1 MNTQSLSILLS
12 TLTQHELDY
21 KEGNIY
27 DFSKNALFS
36 KIGNENI
43 YRLEGYHEGE
53 SFVVKKNSRFQKV
66 PPHVHS
72 FVEINYMFSG
82 SCEQIINGKT
92 LTLLEGEIILI
103 DCETVHAIGYTNE
116 NDIMISL
123 LIHKGYLNNTFL
135 NRLSNDSI
143 ISRFFINAMNQKT
156 NHNNYIMFHSA
167 NSRRLPL
174 FMNELLCEYYS
185 PSLNFS
191 EILNNLFILVISE
204 LVNIFGHEMNQ
215 KLDTPSQFSIIPV
228 LKYIETNYKN
238 STLNST
244 ALFFNI
250 NPNYLTTLL
259 KQHTGYPY
267 KELILCQKMKAT
279 QKLLI
284 NTDMPIKEIAHAV
297 GYDNLTFFYKKFKE
311 HFHCLPKEY
320 RDQKPSF

>member
-1 MNTQSLSILLS
+1 MDTQSLSSFLS

-21 KEGNIY
+21 KEGKIY
-27 DFSKNALFS
+27 DFSKSAAFN

-43 YRLEGYHEGE
+43 YRLEGYYEGE
-53 SFVVKKNSRFQKV
+53 SIVVKKNSRFQKV

-92 LTLLEGEIILI
+92 LTLLEGELILI

-123 LIHKGYLNNTFL
+123 LIHKEYLNNAFL

-156 NHNNYIMFHSA
+156 NHNNYIIFHSG

-185 PSLNFS
+185 PCLNSS

-204 LVNIFGHEMNQ
+204 LVNIFGHEMN
-215 KLDTPSQFSIIPV
+215 KKMDTPSQFSIIPV
-228 LKYIETNYKN
+228 LKYIETNFKS
-238 STLNST
+238 STLENT
-244 ALFFNI
+244 AQFFNI

-259 KQHTGYPY
+259 KQHTGYSY
-267 KELILCQKMKAT
+267 KELILQQKMKAT

-320 RDQKPSF
+320 RDQKLSF

>member
-1 MNTQSLSILLS
+1 MNIQSLSILLS

-21 KEGNIY
+21 KEGKIY
-27 DFSKNALFS
+27 DFSKSAVVN
-36 KIGNENI
+36 KVGNENI
-43 YRLEGYHEGE
+43 YRLEGYNQGE
-53 SFVVKKNSRFQKV
+53 SLVVKKNSRFQKV

-82 SCEQIINGKT
+82 SCEQIINGKSM
-92 LTLLEGEIILI
+92 TLLEGEIILI

-123 LIHKGYLNNTFL
+123 LIHKDYLNNTFL
-135 NRLSNDSI
+135 NRLSNDSM

-156 NHNNYIMFHSA
+156 NHNSYIMFHSA

-185 PSLNFS
+185 PSLNSS
-191 EILNNLFILVISE
+191 EILNNLFILIISE
-204 LVNIFGHEMNQ
+204 LVNIFGHEMNK

-238 STLNST
+238 CTLDST

-259 KQHTGYPY
+259 KQHTGYSY
-267 KELILCQKMKAT
+267 KELILRQKMKAT

-311 HFHCLPKEY
+311 HFNCLPKEY
-320 RDQKPSF
+320 RNQNPTF